1 MDNRRKFTRI
11 FCAIEAQLIVGT
23 QAYLVEIQDISLK
36 GALVKALGKSIPSEN
51 KTGSLTF
58 SFNDE
63 DDVIMHVDIIHNHEG
78 DLCLRTSAMDIE
90 SITILK
96 RTIELNLGDS
106 EQLNAEL
113 SELSRTS

>member
-11 FCAIEAQLIVGT
+11 FCTIDAQLIIDT
-23 QAYLVEIQDISLK
+23 KIYLVEIQDISLK
-36 GALVKALGKSIPSEN
+36 GALVKVIGKTVPIEN
-51 KTGSLTF
+51 KTGSLAF

-63 DDVIMHVDIIHNHEG
+63 DDVIMHVDIIHNNEH
-78 DLCLRTSAMDIE
+78 DLCLRTTAMDIE

-106 EQLNAEL
+106 EQLNTEL
-113 SELSRTS
+113 SELSRTH